1 MRDSAPIMIYF
12 KRAIKDIL
20 EHRFLSIVTIATISI
35 SILIAS
41 AFTLFFINANSIV
54 NSWKKGIRLMVYLK
68 PHIPEIKVM
77 DIKRNIQEMKGVKD
91 VQFISNTEAL
101 KRLKNQMKRQSSLL
115 DDLKDN
121 PLPDAFEIQLEESF
135 QNQAKIEKLAARLES
150 LKQVDEVEYGQVW
163 LGRFTNIINLFRL
176 SGIAMGSL
184 FLVATVLIVANT
196 IRLVLYS
203 RKEEVEIMRL
213 VGATDGFIK
222 APFYIEGLIQGALG
236 GIVGLGALF
245 LLFLFISSNVGHN
258 LTSSLFTIRFLSWE
272 TFLGIWVCS
281 MFVGWIGCFIS
292 LKQFLK

>member
-1 MRDSAPIMIYF
+1 MIYF

-20 EHRFLSIVTIATISI
+20 EHRFLNVVTIATISI

-41 AFTLFFINANSIV
+41 AFALFFINANTIV
-54 NSWKKGIRLMVYLK
+54 NSWKKGIRIMVYLK
-68 PHIPEIKVM
+68 PNTSEIKVTE
-77 DIKRNIQEMKGVKD
+77 IKRNIQEMKGVKD
-91 VQFISNTEAL
+91 VQFISNKEAL
-101 KRLKNQMKRQSSLL
+101 QRLKNQLKRQSSLL
-115 DDLKDN
+115 DDLKEN
-121 PLPDAFEIQLEESF
+121 PLPDAFEIRLMESF
-135 QNQAKIEKLAARLES
+135 QNQDKIEKLAARLES

-163 LGRFTNIINLFRL
+163 LGRFSNILNLFRL
-176 SGIAMGSL
+176 TGFAMGSL

-203 RKEEVEIMRL
+203 RQEEVQIMRL

-222 APFYIEGLIQGALG
+222 APFYIEGLIQGAMG

-245 LLFLFISSNVGHN
+245 FLFIFISSNVGQS
-258 LTSSLFTIRFLSWE
+258 LTSGLFTIRFLSWE
-272 TFLGIWVCS
+272 MFLGIWVSS